1 MTSAPQTASSVLQH
15 EFSLGELLDIGSFRE
30 VCLSYAELFQIGFK
44 IFDENREQLVDV
56 KGGTTDYCAYVFTL
70 PAGKARCTQEVSSIR
85 ELALTGPE
93 PIQHDC
99 FTGMRYLIAPIY
111 HEGSSVGR
119 VVFGPY
125 LPAETQPPVPTD
137 MGERFNPEVVAR
149 LYQRMR
155 RVQTDIAR
163 KVVMNLV
170 RVIEVML
177 FTGYKQV
184 LTSRM
189 HVESVT
195 ASYTELQEKNQTLK
209 ESFERL
215 KELDRLKSSFLATV
229 SHELRTPLTSV
240 IGYSEMLLEGLAGDV
255 NSEQR
260 EYVRTIMEKGENL
273 LAIISSILDFS
284 KVESGNLRLKL
295 GPTDLHEVVRAASNT
310 IVPMARKQKITIDLT
325 LEDTIPIIQADAE
338 KVRQALINII
348 ANAIKFNRKGGKVVV
363 EVGVV
368 RVERKPQQGVEAL
381 PAAFAPADEEMMRLT
396 VTDTGIGIPTDKLT
410 RIFDSFYQVD
420 HSSTREH
427 GGTGLGLAI
436 AKSFIEAHG
445 GSIQVQSEVG
455 KGSTFTILLPIER
468 VA

>member
-1 MTSAPQTASSVLQH
+1 MTSAPQTAGSVLQH
-15 EFSLGELLDIGSFRE
+15 EFSLGELLDLGSFRE

-56 KGGTTDYCAYVFTL
+56 KGGATDYCGYIFSL
-70 PAGKARCTQEVSSIR
+70 PAGKARCAQEVSSIR
-85 ELALTGPE
+85 ELALTSPE
-93 PIQHDC
+93 PTQYDC
-99 FTGMRYLIAPIY
+99 FTGMRYLLAPIY
-111 HEGSSVGR
+111 HEGSPVGR

-125 LPAETQPPVPTD
+125 LPTEVQPTVPAEL
-137 MGERFNPEVVAR
+137 GERFNPEVAAR
-149 LYQRMR
+149 LNQRMR

-195 ASYTELQEKNQTLK
+195 ASYSELQEKNQALR

-240 IGYSEMLLEGLAGDV
+240 IGYSEMLLEGLAGEV
-255 NSEQR
+255 NAEQR

-273 LAIISSILDFS
+273 LALISSILDFS
-284 KVESGNLRLKL
+284 KVESGNLRLNI
-295 GPTDLHEVVRAASNT
+295 GPTNLREVVRAASST
-310 IVPMARKQKITIDLT
+310 IVPMARKQQVTIDLALGDDLPT
-325 LEDTIPIIQADAE
+325 IQADGE
-338 KVRQALINII
+338 KIRQALINII
-348 ANAIKFNRKGGKVVV
+348 TNAIKFNRKGGRVVV
-363 EVGVV
+363 EADCVTVQP
-368 RVERKPQQGVEAL
+368 KPVKGPEEL
-381 PAAFAPADEEMMRLT
+381 PAAFAPLDEQMVRLSI
-396 VTDTGIGIPTDKLT
+396 TDTGIGIPKEKLT

-436 AKSFIEAHG
+436 AKSFVEAHG
-445 GSIQVQSEVG
+445 GSIQVQSELG
-455 KGSTFTILLPIER
+455 KGSIFSILLPVER
-468 VA
+468 GP

>member
-1 MTSAPQTASSVLQH
+1 MTSAPQMAGSVLQH

-56 KGGTTDYCAYVFTL
+56 KGGVTDYCAYIFTL
-70 PAGKARCTQEVSSIR
+70 PAGKVRCTQEVSSIR
-85 ELALTGPE
+85 DLALTGPE
-93 PIQHDC
+93 PVQHDC
-99 FTGMRYLIAPIY
+99 FTGMRYLLAPIY

-125 LPAETQPPVPTD
+125 LPAETQLTVPAD
-137 MGERFNPEVVAR
+137 MGERFNPEVAAR
-149 LYQRMR
+149 LYQHMR
-155 RVQTDIAR
+155 RVQTDTAR
-163 KVVMNLV
+163 KVVLNLV

-195 ASYTELQEKNQTLK
+195 ASYTELQEKNQALK

-240 IGYSEMLLEGLAGDV
+240 IGYSEMLLEGLAGEV
-255 NSEQR
+255 NAEQR

-273 LAIISSILDFS
+273 LALISSILDFS

-295 GPTDLHEVVRAASNT
+295 GPTDLREVVRAASNT
-310 IVPMARKQKITIDLT
+310 IVPMARKQQVTIDLA
-325 LEDTIPIIQADAE
+325 LGDTIPTIQADAE

-363 EVGVV
+363 EVECVT
-368 RVERKPQQGVEAL
+368 VERKPQKGPEEL
-381 PAAFAPADEEMMRLT
+381 PAAFAPADEGMVRLT
-396 VTDTGIGIPTDKLT
+396 VTDTGIGIPKEKLT
-410 RIFDSFYQVD
+410 RIFDSFYQID
-420 HSSTREH
+420 HSSTREY

-445 GSIQVQSEVG
+445 GSIQVQSELG
-455 KGSTFTILLPIER
+455 KGSSFSIWLPIER
-468 VA
+468 GP